1 MPRSHAPAKYK
12 IKLFHQLF
20 RTKPRIRK
28 IFNGQPYQNI
38 LVDIKPQKHINF
50 KYIFTLCAK

>member
-38 LVDIKPQKHINF
+38 LVDIKP
-50 KYIFTLCAK
+50 